1 MVSCDIAT
9 AGAVMPNVPPMI
21 AKAATTAAVM
31 NVVFN
36 NDGKNTIDLNDIR
49 EYSVISFVTRCVGY
63 SVEIIMPKYSRPV
76 YTTKNTT
83 SEDFREYLCELCQT
97 TFDTEGNLSRH
108 VSTSR

>member
-21 AKAATTAAVM
+21 AKAATTAAAM

-49 EYSVISFVTRCVGY
+49 EYSVISFATRCVGNQSTQAMMLILETLRQ
-63 SVEIIMPKYSRPV
+63 SVA
-76 YTTKNTT
+76 T
-83 SEDFREYLCELCQT
+83 LL
-97 TFDTEGNLSRH
+97 
-108 VSTSR
+108 